1 MLPTPPPLV
10 LTLKLDERSFNYL
23 DRLRQQHFP
32 PQRNFLKAHVTLF
45 HALPGDQE
53 ASIRQTLEEF
63 CSSTS
68 LLPLL
73 FPQLRYLGKGVAVEV
88 QCPQLKQLRLRL
100 AQTWEMWLSPQD
112 RQGYRSHVTIQN
124 KVMPNEAQQLYDQLV
139 SEWKPFNG
147 YGEGLMLW
155 QYQGGPWKKVSE
167 FPFMPNE

>member
-10 LTLKLDERSFNYL
+10 LTLKLDEVSFNYL

-32 PQRNFLKAHVTLF
+32 PQRNFLKAHLTLF

-53 ASIRQTLEEF
+53 ANIRQTLQEF
-63 CSSTS
+63 CSATS
-68 LLPLL
+68 LLYLL

-100 AQTWEMWLSPQD
+100 QEAWEMWLSPQD
-112 RQGYRSHVTIQN
+112 RQGYRPHVTIQN
-124 KVMPNEAQQLYDQLV
+124 KVMPDEAQQLYDQLV

-155 QYQGGPWKKVSE
+155 QYQGGPWHLVSE
-167 FPFMPNE
+167 FPFIPNE